1 MMMLIFIVNLG
12 MVMQQNLQSRHR
24 SSKIDAVLYL
34 QYFLACCVVCVL
46 AVIGFTPFV
55 VVVEDLDDYTTAK
68 MELHQVE

>member
-12 MVMQQNLQSRHR
+12 MVMQQNLQSRR
-24 SSKIDAVLYL
+24 SSMLFYL

-55 VVVEDLDDYTTAK
+55 VVEDLDDYTTAK